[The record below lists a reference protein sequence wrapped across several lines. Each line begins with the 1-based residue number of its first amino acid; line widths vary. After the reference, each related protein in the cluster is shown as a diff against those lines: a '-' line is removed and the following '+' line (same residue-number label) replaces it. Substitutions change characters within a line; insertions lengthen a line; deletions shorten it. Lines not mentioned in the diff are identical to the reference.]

1 MGNSTGSGD
10 NELAVQTVDFNV
22 RSLFLILEPGRG
34 KKKSEETVEKLF
46 F

>member
-10 NELAVQTVDFNV
+10 NEPAVQTVGFNV
-22 RSLFLILEPGRG
+22 RSLFLILEPGG
-34 KKKSEETVEKLF
+34 EKKSEETVEKLF